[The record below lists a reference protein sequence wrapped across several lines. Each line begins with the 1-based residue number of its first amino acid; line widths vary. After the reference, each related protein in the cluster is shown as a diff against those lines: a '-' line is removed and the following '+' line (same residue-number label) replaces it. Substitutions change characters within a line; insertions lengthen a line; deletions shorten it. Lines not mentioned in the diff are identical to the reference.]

1 MIYHCV
7 SSPVSW
13 YIMSLVDTWYIA
25 ISSFFSLLV
34 ISCRYHVAFLMI
46 HGHDTDTWYIDDIW
60 WYIAKFK
67 YHTPR
72 RPPYMISNDI
82 TWYHPPRPQP
92 KPPDHKLWYHDISC
106 DIMKH
111 DITWY
116 IMIHHDTRIQAH
128 RDDIEW
134 YMMIFDD
141 DNRVLDSSSSSS
153 LSSSLSESSSWIVRA
168 IFESFRHTR
177 WLSAARSACV
187 PATRYDVI
195 GYCVR
200 CSPRLSCTKPKVRH
214 G

>member
-7 SSPVSW
+7 SSSVSW

-25 ISSFFSLLV
+25 VSSFFSLLV

-116 IMIHHDTRIQAH
+116 IMIHVHKHTDMSPWYRMIY
-128 RDDIEW
+128 DDIRW
-134 YMMIFDD
+134 YMEMIWQPGFFAAYCGRHGISDYFFML
-141 DNRVLDSSSSSS
+141 RPPRLGSWAEPEEPAASTVWGPLQSMQR
-153 LSSSLSESSSWIVRA
+153 LQFSSSWRTFFKI
-168 IFESFRHTR
+168 SLQY
-177 WLSAARSACV
+177 LS
-187 PATRYDVI
+187 
-195 GYCVR
+195 
-200 CSPRLSCTKPKVRH
+200 
-214 G
+214 